1 MWWSVVVRGG
11 PSGGP
16 ILYGKNTY
24 KFFGGPIFW
33 PFFGGPSKIQ
43 IKISHINYI
52 HSFCDF
58 KPSTALPGSYLRKIA
73 GAKHLRTL
81 KIAGAKHRN
90 N

>member
-58 KPSTALPGSYLRKIA
+58 KPSTATKTAWKQPTYLL
-73 GAKHLRTL
+73 GYYTP
-81 KIAGAKHRN
+81 
-90 N
+90 